1 MCRDLDTLT
10 LKRPGGGFP
19 PQDIRAIA
27 VLSGTKLRLLNLHVI
42 IIFDVY
48 NNWEKN
54 LGEVYKKNLKNST
67 FKKKFFL

>member
-1 MCRDLDTLT
+1 MT
-10 LKRPGGGFP
+10 GGGFP

-27 VLSGTKLRLLNLHVI
+27 VLSGTKLWLLNLHVI

-54 LGEVYKKNLKNST
+54 LGGLYKKYLKN
-67 FKKKFFL
+67 FAFEKFFFL